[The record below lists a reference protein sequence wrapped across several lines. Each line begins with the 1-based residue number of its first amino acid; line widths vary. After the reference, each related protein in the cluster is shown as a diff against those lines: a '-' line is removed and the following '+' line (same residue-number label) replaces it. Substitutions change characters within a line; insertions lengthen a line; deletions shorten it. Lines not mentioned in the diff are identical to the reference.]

1 MLNKL
6 FKIQIIF
13 IPLFL
18 GLAVIFFKIDSNI
31 YLENNFFAWDGFY
44 YKEIIKDFDFKS
56 YQLNYTTAPFHE
68 RILFPIIYKAF
79 NIYTELNLVYSAS
92 FVNLIGVYVSVIC
105 FFILGFNYKISTISL
120 LFSSILFLSFWGG
133 PFRYSIYNPSMSFG
147 FEVGLISLL
156 MTLIFFSLKK
166 NHENNILFLIIIM
179 LSFIA
184 TLQRGLVIL
193 ILCFVP
199 TIYNYIL
206 LNSKKNLRFSK
217 LNKNYFFIKN
227 IIIFISATSAF
238 LLVKI
243 FFQGTGEFSILKS
256 VIKNS
261 YFNFNIINFL
271 STFYIYLGPF
281 FILIIVY
288 FLLIKKKFFYLKRQL
303 QKKDFLFWGIILLI
317 SVFFSKIGGDPD
329 RPLLW
334 FWNIYILLSII
345 CLKKIKIFKSKFII
359 FFFILISLLWS
370 RPYLP
375 AKPPLAYSTIFI
387 QNNFVTT
394 NFDEN
399 LYVGLE
405 FFKKY
410 KKKMIEKEINFG
422 EPYND
427 EAHKNLKQNIFIRDG
442 KYDPNCKSNCYVSP
456 YVFSYE
462 YRLNNIPIPIG
473 YLHNQRDA
481 LIDHPL
487 LGKSWVL
494 YALVVQWVIINIFLY
509 FLIRNKLIRQ

>member
-18 GLAVIFFKIDSNI
+18 GLTVIFFKIDNNI
-31 YLENNFFAWDGFY
+31 QLENNFFPWDSFY

-56 YQLNYTTAPFHE
+56 YQLNNTAAPFND
-68 RILFPIIYKAF
+68 RILFPIVYKTF
-79 NIYTELNLVYSAS
+79 SIYTKFNLVYSAS
-92 FVNLIGVYVSVIC
+92 FVNLIGVYISVIC

-120 LFSSILFLSFWGG
+120 LFSSIIFLSFWGG
-133 PFRYSIYNPSMSFG
+133 PLRYSIYSPGMSFG

-156 MTLIFFSLKK
+156 ITLIFFSLKN
-166 NHENNILFLIIIM
+166 NHENNILFLIII
-179 LSFIA
+179 LFSFIA

-199 TIYNYIL
+199 VIYNYIT
-206 LNSKKNLRFSK
+206 LNSKKNLSFSK
-217 LNKNYFFIKN
+217 LNKKNLFIKN
-227 IIIFISATSAF
+227 ITIFISATLA
-238 LLVKI
+238 LLLLKI
-243 FFQGTGEFSILKS
+243 FFQGTGEYSILKS
-256 VIKNS
+256 VIKHS

-281 FILIIVY
+281 FILIVVY
-288 FLLIKKKFFYLKRQL
+288 FFLLKKKFFYFKRQL
-303 QKKDFLFWGIILLI
+303 QKKDFLFWGIILLVSI
-317 SVFFSKIGGDPD
+317 FFSKIGGDPD
-329 RPLLW
+329 RPLMW
-334 FWNIYILLSII
+334 FWNIFILLSII
-345 CLKKIKIFKSKFII
+345 CFNKLKILKNNFII
-359 FFFILISLLWS
+359 IFFILISLLWS

-375 AKPPLAYSTIFI
+375 AKPPLAFSSIFI
-387 QNNFVTT
+387 HNNFVTT

-399 LYVGLE
+399 LYIGLE

-410 KKKMIEKEINFG
+410 KKKMIETEINFG

-427 EAHKNLKQNIFIRDG
+427 NIHKNLKQNIFIRDG
-442 KYDPNCKSNCYVSP
+442 KHNLKCKNNCYPSP
-456 YVFSYE
+456 YLFSYK

-473 YLHNQRDA
+473 YLHNQKDA

-494 YALVVQWVIINIFLY
+494 YALVVQWVFINIFFY
-509 FLIRNKLIRQ
+509 FLIRKKLIRH